1 MKILVVSSYLPY
13 PLFSGGQVRL
23 FNILKNLSRSH
34 EITLICEKRTYQTE
48 KDVEEVK
55 KICKKV
61 ITVQRKKQWSLSN
74 ILKTGFSAKSF
85 LITGHTSS
93 DMKKLIEKELK
104 EKDYDLIHVET
115 SYVLQNLPKT
125 SIPIVLVEHN
135 VEYMVY
141 KKYADKAPLIIK
153 PLLYFD
159 VLKLKKQE
167 ETFWK
172 KATKLIAVSETEKE
186 IMKTCLPP
194 VCRQDRAGREQ
205 DVMVVPNGV
214 DTDRFSI
221 DEKLKENNK
230 KELTVLFIG
239 DFKWMQNRDSAE
251 FILTKIWPKIDPK
264 LNAKLIIVGKHIP
277 DNIKALKKENVL
289 FDENALDTVKVY
301 RQADILLAPIR
312 IGGGTSFKI
321 LEAMASGVC
330 VITTDLGAQ
339 GLSVVSGKHVLVG
352 NTEEEIVSKLELLL
366 TNEELRKK
374 LIISARKFVEEKY
387 DWKKIVNVLESVYKS
402 VKNG

>member
-23 FNILKNLSRSH
+23 YNILKNLSKNH
-34 EITLICEKRTYQTE
+34 EITLICEKRNHQTE
-48 KDVEEVK
+48 RDVEEIK

-61 ITVQRKKQWSLSN
+61 LVVQRRKQWSFSN
-74 ILKTGFSAKSF
+74 ILKTGFSTQSF

-93 DMKKLIEKELK
+93 DMKKLIKDEIESR
-104 EKDYDLIHVET
+104 DYDLIHVET

-125 SIPIVLVEHN
+125 SLPIVLVEHN

-141 KKYADKAPLIIK
+141 KKYADKAPLTIK

-167 ETFWK
+167 EVFWRTV
-172 KATKLIAVSETEKE
+172 TKLVAVSEAEK
-186 IMKTCLPP
+186 IVMKRKDT
-194 VCRQDRAGREQ
+194 V
-205 DVMVVPNGV
+205 VVPNGV
-214 DTDRFSI
+214 DTDKFSI
-221 DEKLKENNK
+221 DEKLKKEK

-264 LNAKLIIVGKHIP
+264 LNAKLKIVGKHIP
-277 DNIKALKKENVL
+277 DNIKALKKEGVL
-289 FDENALDTVKVY
+289 FDENAFDTVEVY
-301 RQADILLAPIR
+301 RKADILLAPIR

-330 VITTDLGAQ
+330 VITTDLGTQ
-339 GLSVVSGKHVLVG
+339 GLGAISGKHVLVG

-366 TNEELRKK
+366 TNENLRKD

-387 DWKKIVNVLESVYKS
+387 DWKKIVNVLESLYKS
-402 VKNG
+402 LKNG